1 MGNSAISPPAKF
13 MPHAVQ
19 GLSQILS
26 MLGYGQ
32 FIIFNGIDIDA
43 NK

>member
-1 MGNSAISPPAKF
+1 MGNSAVSLTAKF
-13 MPHAVQ
+13 VPQAAQ

-32 FIIFNGIDIDA
+32 FIIFNGIHIDA
-43 NK
+43 IK